1 MINGVVFKG
10 FKVLNLSLKTE
21 QTGLSDSF
29 RLGYQAQ
36 YPAQSERDFVVRFE
50 AEIAAKAGVLIQLD
64 YAGFFESPVPITAEF
79 REGPFPAVNA
89 PAITY
94 PYLRSFITTLTANAG
109 IQPIILPIL
118 NLRTVVKSNIILPKA
133 S

>member
-1 MINGVVFKG
+1 MINTITFKG
-10 FKVLNLSLKTE
+10 FKVLNLTFKTE
-21 QTGLSDSF
+21 QSGLSDSF

-36 YPAQSERDFVVRFE
+36 YPTDSDRDFVVRFD
-50 AEIAAKAGVLIQLD
+50 AEIASKAGVLIQVD
-64 YAGFFESPVPITAEF
+64 YAGFFASPVPITPEF

-109 IQPIILPIL
+109 VQPIILPIL
-118 NLRTVVKSNIILPKA
+118 NLRTVIKA
-133 S
+133 KRSEAKTD